1 MLGED
6 ALDRRRPIDAA
17 LAEGT
22 RGDEIAQLLE
32 PRAGEPAMGRG
43 VPPGLLDARARLLGK
58 DPAHRLAQQDLGDA
72 VADLHRARH
81 AEHELDKAMIEE
93 GIEMVEPETRRL
105 AILGAK
111 AAGRRLAVDVLIGA
125 VTQEAAERVVEHRHE
140 I

>member
-43 VPPGLLDARARLLGK
+43 VPPGLLDARARLL
-58 DPAHRLAQQDLGDA
+58 AQQDLGDA

-105 AILGAK
+105 AILGA
-111 AAGRRLAVDVLIGA
+111 
-125 VTQEAAERVVEHRHE
+125 
-140 I
+140 